1 MSIKGVYLHI
11 LLCCGSPSSYS
22 FYRQIRDESL
32 QSVVQSCAIV
42 FIIRYNSWG
51 HNSDSSMTNNT
62 CAQLHT
68 RDVLHLIRSLNELA
82 LRQEKGWACWGGR
95 KREREKCKRSVW
107 LKTLCPLQKA
117 WGWEWSLS
125 RIQQAEHMDA
135 VQLLSQIETAA
146 ALTATDKW
154 EPVKAKQLTLR
165 APSPQIKRA
174 PTHKRMLTRPSWRAV
189 SHTRGEKSG
198 SPLAMTSHTWVQSL
212 AGGLTATPHALEK
225 GEGPELHR

>member
-1 MSIKGVYLHI
+1 MSIEDVFLSTLSFYG
-11 LLCCGSPSSYS
+11 LLSSS
-22 FYRQIRDESL
+22 CFYRQLGRSKMSL
-32 QSVVQSCAIV
+32 QTVEQSFAIV

-82 LRQEKGWACWGGR
+82 LRQEERWRGNGGKKGR
-95 KREREKCKRSVW
+95 KREGEKSERSMW

-125 RIQQAEHMDA
+125 RIQQAEHMDT

-165 APSPQIKRA
+165 AP
-174 PTHKRMLTRPSWRAV
+174 RP
-189 SHTRGEKSG
+189 K
-198 SPLAMTSHTWVQSL
+198 
-212 AGGLTATPHALEK
+212 
-225 GEGPELHR
+225 